1 MFKTILQ
8 GLVENTP
15 GAKSAILMGCDGI
28 AVDQVHNV
36 SDADVDDNCQ
46 TVVVEFAAIVKEVMH
61 TAAMLSVGNL
71 EEITVKCEQMVVI
84 LTMLT
89 DEYFVALLLERD
101 GNAAKG
107 RYLLKRDAHLLRTA
121 LD

>member
-1 MFKTILQ
+1 MLKSILH

-15 GAKSAILMGCDGI
+15 GAQSAILMGCDGI
-28 AVDQVHNV
+28 AVDQVHKL
-36 SDADVDDNCQ
+36 SDADDSGQN
-46 TVVVEFAAIVKEVMH
+46 VVVEFAAIVKEVMH

-71 EEITVKCEQMVVI
+71 EEITVKCEQMVVV

-101 GNAAKG
+101 GNGAKG
-107 RYLLKRDAHLLRTA
+107 RYLLKRDAHLLRKA